1 MIEKNR
7 TPRQRP
13 AAAYSH
19 KRIPFCTLTDKAKI
33 LSKIL
38 PQHDSPEK
46 AKTILK
52 QRLHTKTAQAFFFN
66 KTHRKEVGSPIFDCL
81 DAFNSVGKHVT
92 D

>member
-1 MIEKNR
+1 MIEKNE

-19 KRIPFCTLTDKAKI
+19 KRIPFCTLTNTAKI
-33 LSKIL
+33 LSIIL
-38 PQHDSPEK
+38 PRHDSPLK

-52 QRLHTKTAQAFFFN
+52 QRLQTKTAQAFFLN
-66 KTHRKEVGSPIFDCL
+66 KTRRKEVESPIFDCL
-81 DAFNSVGKHVT
+81 DAFDSVGKHVT